1 MLVGRLNGVTIYAN
15 QAITPNLLATSA
27 VGAEFSILSATETI
41 SPDSP
46 IWRAV
51 AVFVPKDRAVAGNVE
66 IGQRVDLF
74 VTEQIDVLVPDD
86 AGQLVVEP
94 DPASGYVPGK
104 ATKITFEDIEI
115 LSKDD
120 DADLYTLEVD
130 LHQAEEISHLM
141 AAKDLGDILNFSIA
155 RRPDGDNRLVD
166 RSDYGE
172 THDRIIK
179 QYNLPIPSIIDLDVF
194 QQPGSAPEP
203 FVPGQA
209 PATPAPTPDP
219 EASPDVSPA
228 PEASPEAAP

>member
-1 MLVGRLNGVTIYAN
+1 MLVGRLSDVTIYAN

-27 VGAEFSILSATETI
+27 VGADFSILSATETI

-120 DADLYTLEVD
+120 ADLCALEVD
-130 LHQAEEISHLM
+130 LHQAKEISH
-141 AAKDLGDILNFSIA
+141 
-155 RRPDGDNRLVD
+155 
-166 RSDYGE
+166 
-172 THDRIIK
+172 
-179 QYNLPIPSIIDLDVF
+179 
-194 QQPGSAPEP
+194 
-203 FVPGQA
+203 
-209 PATPAPTPDP
+209 
-219 EASPDVSPA
+219 
-228 PEASPEAAP
+228 